1 MAQKFTVDPRLLQG
15 TAASG
20 AAEAE
25 DDDDY
30 SESDEEMTPEQKKAK
45 DKKALLDRL
54 AREYEDSVKEAKAA
68 ADDGGCVMCSS

>member
-15 TAASG
+15 TASSAD
-20 AAEAE
+20 ADE
-25 DDDDY
+25 DDDD